1 MDIENTIKVMNG
13 IESKN
18 ILIEE
23 IRTTVPSP
31 FAFNLVTQ
39 GISDVMRIEDKVE
52 FIRRL
57 HNNVLAKIA
66 LKKKVESA

>member
-1 MDIENTIKVMNG
+1 MDIGNASKVLEG
-13 IESKN
+13 IEKKM
-18 ILIEE
+18 IFVEE
-23 IRTTVPSP
+23 IQTNVPSP

-57 HNNVLAKIA
+57 HQNVLAKIA
-66 LKKKVESA
+66 LKKK